1 MNKLNHL
8 GNELVELK
16 RELTQS
22 HTSIVL
28 KSLNQ
33 LADQLLTQKMIDDV
47 TFSYLKDST
56 QTVQQFQSYCLT
68 QSQFCLDQESLL
80 KIYDKKRLEL
90 VNYLNQ
96 SVEAYQ
102 LTSKSFLKEEE
113 VVIVK
118 SFSFD
123 RDMACQF
130 FGIDERFCENLYGRK
145 RFIERFV
152 VLRYKKILSEF
163 IQNYPLEKV
172 PFKIDRTPVFF
183 DETTE
188 AYTIEFLIKFK
199 LEVLEDLEEK
209 NFVNNVH
216 QLMRDL
222 IRYVNRSMGLNVPVC
237 KENRATQQRPTPT
250 TLSNGLKEPHHSSEE
265 VKATPTHSLR
275 KGSNL
280 PSTEKN
286 LEQKSMANESSTSS
300 KITISEPH
308 DNQKGLDQT
317 QPNLVDNP
325 TDLEQSFNLD
335 EVETVEIDEKV
346 ISDIE
351 NDLDL
356 DLEHLEDEIEID
368 WNTTAHPLL

>member
-102 LTSKSFLKEEE
+102 LTSKRFLKEDE

-199 LEVLEDLEEK
+199 
-209 NFVNNVH
+209 
-216 QLMRDL
+216 
-222 IRYVNRSMGLNVPVC
+222 
-237 KENRATQQRPTPT
+237 
-250 TLSNGLKEPHHSSEE
+250 
-265 VKATPTHSLR
+265 
-275 KGSNL
+275 
-280 PSTEKN
+280 
-286 LEQKSMANESSTSS
+286 
-300 KITISEPH
+300 
-308 DNQKGLDQT
+308 
-317 QPNLVDNP
+317 
-325 TDLEQSFNLD
+325 
-335 EVETVEIDEKV
+335 
-346 ISDIE
+346 
-351 NDLDL
+351 
-356 DLEHLEDEIEID
+356 
-368 WNTTAHPLL
+368 

>member
-163 IQNYPLEKV
+163 IQNYPVEKV

-237 KENRATQQRPTPT
+237 KENRATQQRSTPT
-250 TLSNGLKEPHHSSEE
+250 TLSNGSKELRHSSEE

-275 KGSNL
+275 EGSNL
-280 PSTEKN
+280 SSTEKN
-286 LEQKSMANESSTSS
+286 LEQKSIANESSTSS
-300 KITISEPH
+300 KITMTEPY
-308 DNQKGLDQT
+308 DNQKVLDQT
-317 QPNLVDNP
+317 QPNSVDTP
-325 TDLEQSFNLD
+325 TNLEQSFSLD
-335 EVETVEIDEKV
+335 EVETVEIDETV

-351 NDLDL
+351 NDL
-356 DLEHLEDEIEID
+356 DLEHLEDEIEIELED
-368 WNTTAHPLL
+368 LANLI